1 MSFQLHTFT
10 LSYKHS
16 ILVKHHILSI
26 DEASQQQQHEL
37 QATHIYYEV
46 QATYIYHEPLASY
59 I

>member
-1 MSFQLHTFT
+1 M
-10 LSYKHS
+10 SYKLS

-26 DEASQQQQHEL
+26 DEASQQQQLQHEL
-37 QATHIYYEV
+37 QATHIYYEL